1 MPKLTQVFFPPQ
13 LRYNLQA
20 FGYGPRKCL
29 GNNISDKMVHALVYQ
44 LFTQYDLVV
53 RPNMKKENDYYF
65 KTDKTNWLGLFDVE
79 LEMKRRVL

>member
-1 MPKLTQVFFPPQ
+1 
-13 LRYNLQA
+13 
-20 FGYGPRKCL
+20 
-29 GNNISDKMVHALVYQ
+29 MVHALVYQ